1 MKIVLLSGKMRAG
14 KNTVAQMIQE
24 EMPDKKVIQESFA
37 KAVKDGAAEDFL
49 PLMKYLNSFVEEVLP
64 DLSEKEFSVIKKFIS
79 QLMLKPEN
87 FYEDKTELSRCLLQ
101 IYGTNIFRN
110 RVDSDYWIYRFLER
124 IENYDCN
131 LLLVT
136 DWRYPNEYTSLEE
149 NLIILENEIEICKIR
164 INRKASPL
172 SSHPTEIALDKYSG
186 FDFVIE
192 NDGTLDELRETV
204 KQLVKQL

>member
-1 MKIVLLSGKMRAG
+1 MKVVLLSGKMRAG

-24 EMPDKKVIQESFA
+24 EMPDKIIIQESFA

-64 DLSEKEFSVIKKFIS
+64 DLSEKEFSVIRKFIS

-110 RVDSDYWIYRFLER
+110 RIDEDYWIQKLMGK
-124 IENYDCN
+124 IKTYDCD
-131 LLLVT
+131 LLLIT
-136 DWRYPNEYTSLEE
+136 DWRYPNEDLGDFCFIQA
-149 NLIILENEIEICKIR
+149 NKIETCHVR

-172 SSHPTEIALDKYSG
+172 SSHPTETVLDDYEG